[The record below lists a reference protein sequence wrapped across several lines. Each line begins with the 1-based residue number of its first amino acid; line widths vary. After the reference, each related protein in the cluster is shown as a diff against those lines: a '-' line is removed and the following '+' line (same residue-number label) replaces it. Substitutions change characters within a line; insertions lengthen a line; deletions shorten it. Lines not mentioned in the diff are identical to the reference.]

1 MSGEERFADHCRRR
15 CIRPDAQLFYF
26 SAENVNMLSSQLA
39 KIMSRFVFDVTK
51 NFSDLSSARGKAQSD
66 WIYVVSLTWKIK
78 TQTDPLKLCLLWL
91 SFVCIVP
98 RNLLMRKDNGHTVF
112 NRQRYFRKAVVG
124 IYSGGLLNCYICDT
138 TADIFYDTIFT
149 QTFLSICLRIQ
160 SLYTSIRAQYLE
172 KHWWKGEIITVL
184 CGLLCPNLKFSKQQ
198 QPFWMR
204 EIPMCYDSSQMLTSW
219 ISARIR
225 EHWCFEWQ
233 LLRCRW

>member
-39 KIMSRFVFDVTK
+39 KIMSRFVLDITK

-78 TQTDPLKLCLLWL
+78 TQTDSLKLCLLWL
-91 SFVCIVP
+91 SLVCIVP

-112 NRQRYFRKAVVG
+112 NRQWYFRKAVVG

-138 TADIFYDTIFT
+138 TADIFWHHFHPNFLVDLLAHSKFTHEHARAVLRKALVKRRDYYSLVWSFMPQPQIF
-149 QTFLSICLRIQ
+149 
-160 SLYTSIRAQYLE
+160 
-172 KHWWKGEIITVL
+172 
-184 CGLLCPNLKFSKQQ
+184 
-198 QPFWMR
+198 
-204 EIPMCYDSSQMLTSW
+204 
-219 ISARIR
+219 
-225 EHWCFEWQ
+225 
-233 LLRCRW
+233 

>member
-15 CIRPDAQLFYF
+15 CIRPNAQLFYF

-91 SFVCIVP
+91 SLVCIVP

-112 NRQRYFRKAVVG
+112 NRQWHFRKA
-124 IYSGGLLNCYICDT
+124 
-138 TADIFYDTIFT
+138 
-149 QTFLSICLRIQ
+149 QP
-160 SLYTSIRAQYLE
+160 
-172 KHWWKGEIITVL
+172 WWL
-184 CGLLCPNLKFSKQQ
+184 
-198 QPFWMR
+198 
-204 EIPMCYDSSQMLTSW
+204 
-219 ISARIR
+219 A
-225 EHWCFEWQ
+225 Q
-233 LLRCRW
+233 LLHLRYYCRHILWHHFHPNFLVDLLAHSKFIHEHARAVLRKALVKRRDYYSLVRSLMLQPQIF